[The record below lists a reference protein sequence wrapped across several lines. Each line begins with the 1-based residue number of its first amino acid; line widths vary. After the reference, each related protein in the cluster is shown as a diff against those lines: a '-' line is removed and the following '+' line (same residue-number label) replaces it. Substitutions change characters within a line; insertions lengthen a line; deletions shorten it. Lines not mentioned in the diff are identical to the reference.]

1 MAGLSNYPGAFDS
14 SQQGLAH
21 YPTDPVLTQILQS
34 NLAYDM
40 SDGVAIAPG
49 VLCQTIPDIN
59 ATSSLTCTAG
69 TEFYT
74 RVWIPPNTLVTN
86 ISFVTAATAASTPTN
101 WWVTL
106 RNSAST
112 VLGVSADQLTTA
124 IAADTAFTVKLGTAV
139 NVGTGGFFY
148 VSIMVAATTGCT
160 IASGVTLSTHGRG
173 AVAST
178 AKGLILAAS
187 TLTGQTTPPA
197 VGSTSA
203 TLPLGSASTA
213 PGLFYLS

>member
-1 MAGLSNYPGAFDS
+1 MPGLTNTPGAFDTG
-14 SQQGLAH
+14 QNLNH
-21 YPTDPVLTQILQS
+21 YPTDPVLTQILQT
-34 NLAYDM
+34 NFAADM
-40 SDGVAIAPG
+40 SDGVVIAPN
-49 VLCQTIPDIN
+49 VLCQTLPDIN

-74 RVWIPPNTLVTN
+74 RIWIPPNSVVTN
-86 ISFVTAATAASTPTN
+86 VSFITAATATSTPTD
-101 WWVTL
+101 WWLTL
-106 RNSAST
+106 RSPAAV
-112 VLGVSADQLTTA
+112 VLAVTADQLTTA
-124 IAADTAFTVKLGTAV
+124 MAADTAFTVKFATPYTTL
-139 NVGTGGFFY
+139 TGGMFY
-148 VSIMVAATTGCT
+148 LSIMVAATTGCT

-178 AKGLILAAS
+178 AKGVIIAAS

>member
-1 MAGLSNYPGAFDS
+1 MAGLSSYPGGFDTG
-14 SQQGLAH
+14 QNLNH

-34 NLAYDM
+34 NFAADM
-40 SDGVAIAPG
+40 SDGNAIAPG
-49 VLCQTIPDIN
+49 VLCQTLADIN

-74 RVWIPPNTLVTN
+74 RIWVPPNTTVTN
-86 ISFVTAATAASTPTN
+86 ISFVTAATATSTPTN
-101 WWVTL
+101 WWLTL
-106 RNSAST
+106 RDGAAK
-112 VLGVSADQLTTA
+112 VLAVTADQLTTA
-124 IAADTAFTVKLGTAV
+124 MAADTAFTVKFATPYVEA
-139 NVGTGGFFY
+139 TGGFRY
-148 VSIMVAATTGCT
+148 VSICVAATTGCT